1 METGKQ
7 SGFTLIEALL
17 VISIL
22 AILVALVLPSYQGHL
37 SRAGRLEARQ
47 ELVEVAADLE
57 RYHSRNGRYV
67 EDARPMQAPP
77 VVGRRRLTR
86 AGHYEIQVQAC
97 PELELELCFLATARA
112 QGRQLSDSCQALIL
126 YSDGAR
132 GAEGDEAEV
141 CWRD

>member
-1 METGKQ
+1 MKTGKQ

-22 AILVALVLPSYQGHL
+22 AILVALVLPAYQGHL
-37 SRAGRLEARQ
+37 LRAGRLEARQ
-47 ELVEVAADLE
+47 ELVELAAGLE

-67 EDARPMQAPP
+67 EDARPMQAPS
-77 VVGRRRLTR
+77 VAGRHRLTR
-86 AGHYEIQVQAC
+86 GGHYEIEVQAC
-97 PELELELCFLATARA
+97 PERDLDICFLATARA
-112 QGRQLSDSCQALIL
+112 QGRQLRDSCKALAL
-126 YSDGAR
+126 YSDGVR